1 MGKVAVVTGG
11 GSGMGESTCHELGRR
26 GHQVGVVDLNEEA
39 AQRVAGELRA
49 EGVTAIGIGADVTD
63 RPAMEDAFAK
73 IRSELGPTTIL
84 VTSAGLFGFSP
95 FEQLSV
101 DAWERVIAVNL
112 TGTFHA
118 CQLAVP
124 DMLAAGWG
132 RIIMISSS
140 SAQRGSPEMAH
151 YAASKGGVLSL
162 TRSLAREYAARGIT
176 VNNIPPSGIET
187 PMQHEQ
193 QAAGILPST
202 EQMAANIPIGHL
214 GTGDDIAAAVGFLS
228 SEEAG
233 FITGQTIGV
242 NGGAVM

>member
-1 MGKVAVVTGG
+1 M
-11 GSGMGESTCHELGRR
+11 
-26 GHQVGVVDLNEEA
+26 
-39 AQRVAGELRA
+39 
-49 EGVTAIGIGADVTD
+49 
-63 RPAMEDAFAK
+63 
-73 IRSELGPTTIL
+73 RSELGPTTIL
-84 VTSAGLFGFSP
+84 VTSAGLFGFAP
-95 FEQLSV
+95 FV
-101 DAWERVIAVNL
+101 DMRVEDWERVIAVNL

-140 SAQRGSPEMAH
+140 SAQRGGSPEMAH
-151 YAASKGGVLSL
+151 YAASKGGGVLSL

-187 PMQHEQ
+187 PMQHQQ

-214 GTGDDIAAAVGFLS
+214 APVTTSPRWWASSAPMKPASSPVKPSASTGGRSDVRTAAAQHLS
-228 SEEAG
+228 A
-233 FITGQTIGV
+233 T
-242 NGGAVM
+242 